1 VTGHFSRLADEVL
14 QRSPWAQTGRCPRAS
29 WAGFAEL
36 LGLASVAPG
45 GGSLFLVCIPFLVQS
60 FIRLNRGRRFIPLLI
75 AVISLINQ
83 GLTPGDAAVIPTA
96 LTNRRYAEGIKP
108 GCKNGS
114 CRKLELMRVIKL
126 FNILA
131 ITLFLGL
138 SAADCL
144 AQTTP
149 SGDVVMVLPFEN
161 TSNRPEYNWVGESFA
176 DSLAEL
182 LNKPGLLV
190 VSSDERELAYQRLR
204 LPETVIPSRATAIK
218 LARESKATM
227 VVIGSYSITPVQ
239 DESKPDKGKDDKEKS
254 PTEALVQMTARV
266 IKVNEGRML
275 GEVLYGGWAT
285 QQFDFGGPLTT
296 LQTIHGR
303 LAYQILYQRD
313 KALPYSQNQL
323 VDEATKVPQR
333 AFEAYVK
340 AVLLS
345 ERDSRR
351 INYLKNALRYYADA
365 LGGAIYPQAAFE
377 LGRFYMLD
385 GKWKDATE
393 YFIKVQKKDPHYV
406 EAAFYAALGY
416 AKVGDFGHAL
426 AAIVPLSSDVPLIG
440 IYNNAGAIAV
450 QASREEK
457 KDGERARLLEQGTSF
472 LTRAAESSPDDPL
485 VHFNYALALFL
496 AGKYAEAADQLK
508 PVITAD
514 PRDGQAYFLYAKS
527 LEKTGK
533 TETANAADDQAR
545 RFLQTYAKWQ
555 TEWQKSQSVNGVSLR
570 MRDVLNRDDVANLR
584 RETEIREN
592 AGTGKEDLLAKA
604 RDLYQAGRDDE
615 ALPELHRVV
624 MLEPTNAEA
633 YLLSGRINQRRGDQ
647 EAAIAALKTA
657 IFWDPKLIDA
667 HILLGRIFL
676 ERGDRGEA
684 TKFAASAM
692 IIDSNNQ
699 EAIALQRQVTMGKN

>member
-1 VTGHFSRLADEVL
+1 MIR
-14 QRSPWAQTGRCPRAS
+14 
-29 WAGFAEL
+29 
-36 LGLASVAPG
+36 
-45 GGSLFLVCIPFLVQS
+45 
-60 FIRLNRGRRFIPLLI
+60 FIR
-75 AVISLINQ
+75 
-83 GLTPGDAAVIPTA
+83 
-96 LTNRRYAEGIKP
+96 
-108 GCKNGS
+108 
-114 CRKLELMRVIKL
+114 L

-131 ITLFLGL
+131 IGL
-138 SAADCL
+138 LISLHAATGL
-144 AQTTP
+144 AQ
-149 SGDVVMVLPFEN
+149 SASGGDVVMVLPFEN

-218 LARESKATM
+218 LAREAKATM

-239 DESKPDKGKDDKEKS
+239 DESKPDSAKDEKS
-254 PTEALVQMTARV
+254 SAEALVQVTARV
-266 IKVNEGRML
+266 IKVNEGRTL
-275 GEVLYGGWAT
+275 GEVLDGGWAT
-285 QQFDFGGPLTT
+285 RQFDFGGPLTT
-296 LQTIHGR
+296 LQNIHGR
-303 LAYQILYQRD
+303 LAYQILYQRE
-313 KALPYSQNQL
+313 KAFAFSQNQL
-323 VDEATKVPQR
+323 VQEATKVPQR

-340 AVLLS
+340 GVLLS
-345 ERDSRR
+345 ERHPKRE
-351 INYLKNALRYYADA
+351 NYLKNALHYYADA
-365 LGGAIYPQAAFE
+365 NAGAVYPQAAFE
-377 LGRFYMLD
+377 LGRYYMAE
-385 GKWKDATE
+385 GKWKDANE
-393 YFIKVQKKDPHYV
+393 YFSKLQKKDPHYV

-416 AKVGDFGHAL
+416 AKLGDLGHAL
-426 AAIVPLSSDVPLIG
+426 AAIVPLSTDVPLIG

-457 KDGERARLLEQGTSF
+457 KDEERARLLAQGTSF
-472 LTRAAESSPDDPL
+472 LSRAAESSPDDPL
-485 VHFNYALALFL
+485 VHFNYAFALFL
-496 AGKYAEAADQLK
+496 SGKYAEAAEQLK

-527 LEKTGK
+527 LEKSGK
-533 TETANAADDQAR
+533 AETANAADDQAR
-545 RFLQTYAKWQ
+545 RYLQTYAKWQ
-555 TEWQKSQSVNGVSLR
+555 TEWQKSQGVSGVSLR
-570 MRDVLNRDDVANLR
+570 MRDVLNRDDVSGLMRKNAIAANDQSS
-584 RETEIREN
+584 
-592 AGTGKEDLLAKA
+592 GTEDLLAKA

-633 YLLSGRINQRRGDQ
+633 YLLSGRINQRRGEQ

-684 TKFAASAM
+684 TKYATSAM
-692 IIDSNNQ
+692 TIDANNQ

>member
-1 VTGHFSRLADEVL
+1 MKLMRT
-14 QRSPWAQTGRCPRAS
+14 T
-29 WAGFAEL
+29 
-36 LGLASVAPG
+36 
-45 GGSLFLVCIPFLVQS
+45 
-60 FIRLNRGRRFIPLLI
+60 FIRL
-75 AVISLINQ
+75 
-83 GLTPGDAAVIPTA
+83 
-96 LTNRRYAEGIKP
+96 
-108 GCKNGS
+108 
-114 CRKLELMRVIKL
+114 
-126 FNILA
+126 FNVPA
-131 ITLFLGL
+131 IGLFLML
-138 SAADCL
+138 SGANCFG
-144 AQTTP
+144 QTP
-149 SGDVVMVLPFEN
+149 SAGDVVMVLPFEN

-218 LARESKATM
+218 LAREARATM
-227 VVIGSYSITPVQ
+227 VVIGSYSITPVP
-239 DESKPDKGKDDKEKS
+239 DESKPDNSKDEKEKAS
-254 PTEALVQMTARV
+254 TEALVQVTARV
-266 IKVNEGRML
+266 IKVNEGRTL
-275 GEVLYGGWAT
+275 GEVLDGGWAT
-285 QQFDFGGPLTT
+285 RQFDFGGPLTT
-296 LQTIHGR
+296 LQNIHGR
-303 LAYQILYQRD
+303 LAYQILYQRE
-313 KALPYSQNQL
+313 KAFAFSQNQL
-323 VDEATKVPQR
+323 VQEATKVPQR

-340 AVLLS
+340 GVLLS
-345 ERDSRR
+345 ERDSKRA
-351 INYLKNALRYYADA
+351 NYLKNALRFYSEAN
-365 LGGAIYPQAAFE
+365 GGAVYTQAAFE
-377 LGRFYMLD
+377 LGRFYMTD

-393 YFIKVQKKDPHYV
+393 YFIKLQKKDPHYA

-416 AKVGDFGHAL
+416 AKMGDLGHAL

-457 KDGERARLLEQGTSF
+457 KEDERGRLLAQGTSF

-496 AGKYAEAADQLK
+496 SGKYAEAADQLK

-545 RFLQTYAKWQ
+545 RYLQSYAKWQ
-555 TEWQKSQSVNGVSLR
+555 TEWQKSQTVNSVSLR
-570 MRDVLNRDDVANLR
+570 MRDVLSRDDVSDLLR
-584 RETEIREN
+584 KKEIEARN
-592 AGTGKEDLLAKA
+592 PGSGTEDLLAKA

-684 TKFAASAM
+684 TKFATSAM
-692 IIDSNNQ
+692 TIDSNNQ

>member
-1 VTGHFSRLADEVL
+1 MRTTLIRILS
-14 QRSPWAQTGRCPRAS
+14 
-29 WAGFAEL
+29 
-36 LGLASVAPG
+36 GLAIG
-45 GGSLFLVCIPFLVQS
+45 LFLTVCGANCLGQS
-60 FIRLNRGRRFIPLLI
+60 
-75 AVISLINQ
+75 A
-83 GLTPGDAAVIPTA
+83 TA
-96 LTNRRYAEGIKP
+96 
-108 GCKNGS
+108 S
-114 CRKLELMRVIKL
+114 
-126 FNILA
+126 
-131 ITLFLGL
+131 
-138 SAADCL
+138 
-144 AQTTP
+144 
-149 SGDVVMVLPFEN
+149 DVVMVLPFEN

-176 DSLAEL
+176 DSLADL

-218 LARESKATM
+218 LAREAKATM
-227 VVIGSYSITPVQ
+227 VVIGSYSITPVP
-239 DESKPDKGKDDKEKS
+239 DESKPGNAKGERETAS
-254 PTEALVQMTARV
+254 TEALVQVTARV
-266 IKVNEGRML
+266 IKVNEGRTL
-275 GEVLYGGWAT
+275 GEVLDGGWAT
-285 QQFDFGGPLTT
+285 RQFDFGGPLTT
-296 LQTIHGR
+296 LQNIHGR

-313 KALPYSQNQL
+313 KALPFSQNQL
-323 VDEATKVPQR
+323 VQEATKVPQR

-340 AVLLS
+340 GVLLS
-345 ERDSRR
+345 ERDPKRA
-351 INYLKNALRYYADA
+351 NYLKNALRFYSDA
-365 LGGAIYPQAAFE
+365 NGGAVYPQAAFE

-393 YFIKVQKKDPHYV
+393 YFTKLQKKDPHYA

-416 AKVGDFGHAL
+416 AKMGDLGHAL

-457 KDGERARLLEQGTSF
+457 KEDERARLLAQGTSF

-496 AGKYAEAADQLK
+496 SGKYAEAGDQLK

-527 LEKTGK
+527 LEKIGK

-545 RFLQTYAKWQ
+545 RYLQTYAKWQ

-570 MRDVLNRDDVANLR
+570 MRDVLNRDDVSDLMRKNAIAAN
-584 RETEIREN
+584 TN
-592 AGTGKEDLLAKA
+592 PGSGTEDLLAKA

-684 TKFAASAM
+684 TKYATSAM
-692 IIDSNNQ
+692 TIDPNNQ